1 MRPENTTRKT
11 KNFSEKFMRPR
22 RSPLAQ
28 KPTKSER
35 NADGRGV
42 APPCLAADT
51 RSNAKVLFPRTRLN
65 EIMTSNR
72 WHYRCTTVAVLAC
85 AAHAVAAEPL
95 IQLQKGDDI
104 AIVGSGLADRQ
115 QHHAWLEAFIHRAY
129 PDLDL
134 TVRNLGFAADEVN
147 VKPRSADVPPTEYF
161 LAMKKGDSTKPG
173 DPGVIYKAG
182 TDFGAD
188 VVFAYWGFNESF
200 RGPDRLDQFKEE
212 LGRYLDA
219 QKAAKYNGK
228 AAPKLVLFSPIA
240 QENLKSPDFSD
251 GAANNANL
259 QLYTKAMAE
268 VARAKGVP
276 FVDLFTAS
284 RDLFAK
290 AGSPLTINGIHLT
303 EEGDRQL
310 APVQFRAV
318 FGKEPPSFEDPLLGK
333 IRAAVLDKNIE
344 WHHRYRT
351 VDQYNIFGNRSR
363 IAYEGVTNASTLGEE
378 LAQRDVKTAN
388 RDKRVWAVAK
398 GGDLKVTDDNLPKV
412 NLVPPNRKDEVPYM
426 DPEEAIK
433 HLKLPPNC
441 KVELV
446 ASEKNFP
453 ELINPVQMNFD
464 TKGRLWI
471 AAWPNYP
478 ETSPTTQVF
487 DKLLVFDLDPK
498 TGKAAKVTT
507 FADGLNCP
515 TGFQFY
521 KDGVLVMQSPDL
533 WYLRDTDGDGKA
545 DLKERVLHGLDAADS
560 HHETNS
566 MCLEPG
572 GAVYLSDGVFHRS
585 NVETFNGPVR
595 NSDGAIYRYEPNTGK
610 FMRHAPYG
618 FANPHGR
625 VFDYWGNDLITDA
638 TGNDNYFGPAM
649 SGHLDSG
656 AHPGMQR
663 FWDRPSRPCPGTAIL
678 TSRHFPDD
686 WQGLFLNTNVISI
699 QGIFRA
705 KLTDEGSGIKGET
718 LDHLITTDVA
728 KNPNFR
734 PSGITVAPDGSL
746 YFMDWSQ
753 MLIGHLQHHLR
764 DPNRDHQHGRLYR
777 ITYEGRPL
785 MQPKKIDGEPVGA
798 LLELLKEPENDVR
811 MRAKI
816 ELSKHDP
823 KEVIRGVN
831 DWIKVLD
838 PKDKDFEHHMLEAL
852 WVHQWHNVADLDLLK
867 RVLKSPEPRARAQG
881 VRVLGYWRDRV
892 PDAIAL
898 LKVAADDEAPRVR
911 LEAVRVASYF
921 RQWEAAD
928 VALTALKHPADYYI
942 TYCLKET
949 MRQLAPWW
957 KDAISQGKGLA
968 ADNPAGIDFIMGSVS
983 SADLAK
989 LPKSA
994 VTLTAMLTRPD
1005 VALAQRGEAL
1015 AELAKLKNSTA
1026 VEALLSTLTPLA
1038 KNGGGA
1044 TADLCR
1050 LLLMQPAGD
1059 LKAARPAIE
1068 SLVSAKS
1075 SEAVRRSALAAL
1087 IVVDGSTDVA
1097 WSAASKSAESMTDF
1111 LEALPLVPD
1120 PALRGTAF
1128 DKVLPLLSK
1137 LPQPIAGELEKA
1149 KGGKARYVRIE
1160 LPRRGT
1166 LTLAEV
1172 QVFADGVNIAG
1183 GGTAKQSST
1192 SHSGVAQRAIDGK
1205 TDSDFNSG
1213 TQTHSEEGENNP
1225 WWELDLK
1232 TDQPVAAVSV
1242 WNRAGFEDRLDR
1254 FTLTVLD
1261 SQRREI
1267 FKKQANPAP
1276 RLSSKIEVT
1285 TDPAGGLRHALI
1297 HALVS
1302 IGKEPQKVFA
1312 GLVELIK
1319 REEQVV
1325 AAAKG
1330 IALLPR
1336 TAWSAELA
1344 DPAAGGLVTW
1354 ARKVPAEARTSQ
1366 DYIEVVQVANDL
1378 AGLMQPDRAAVARK
1392 VLKDLRVNVFV
1403 VKAVREQLRY
1413 DTTRM
1418 VVEAGK
1424 PFQVIFENPDA
1435 MPHNL
1440 VFVQPGTL
1448 QAVAETVQANPPDKL
1463 DSQGRAYVPD
1473 KDSRVLGATK
1483 LIDAGQKETLSM
1495 TAPGK
1500 EGVYEFVCTFPG
1512 HWAIMQG
1519 KLIVTKDV
1527 DAYLQANPDA
1537 AK

>member
-1 MRPENTTRKT
+1 MI
-11 KNFSEKFMRPR
+11 SH
-22 RSPLAQ
+22 
-28 KPTKSER
+28 
-35 NADGRGV
+35 
-42 APPCLAADT
+42 
-51 RSNAKVLFPRTRLN
+51 
-65 EIMTSNR
+65 R

-95 IQLQKGDDI
+95 VQLKKGDHI

-115 QHHAWLEAFIHRAY
+115 QHHAWLEALVHRAY
-129 PDLDL
+129 PELDL

-147 VKPRSADVPPTEYF
+147 VKPRSADVPATEWF

-173 DPGVIYKAG
+173 DPKVVYKAG

-188 VVFAYWGFNESF
+188 VLFAYWGFNESF
-200 RGPDRLDQFKEE
+200 RGPAGLPKFKED

-219 QKAAKYNGK
+219 QKAAKYNGQSS
-228 AAPKLVLFSPIA
+228 PKLVLFSPIA
-240 QENLKSPDFSD
+240 HENLKSPNFSD
-251 GAANNANL
+251 GSANNANL
-259 QLYTKAMAE
+259 ELYTKAMAE
-268 VARAKGVP
+268 VAQAKGVP
-276 FVDLFTAS
+276 FVDLYNPSKEIFS
-284 RDLFAK
+284 K

-310 APVQFRAV
+310 APVQFRAI

-333 IRAAVLDKNIE
+333 IRHAVLDKNVE

-351 VDQYNIFGNRSR
+351 VDQYNIFGDRSR

-388 RDKRVWAVAK
+388 RDKRVWAIAK
-398 GGDLKVTDDNLPKV
+398 GGDLKVADNNLPKV
-412 NLVPPNRKDEVPYM
+412 NLVPPNRKNEVPYL

-446 ASEKNFP
+446 ASEKTFP

-471 AAWPNYP
+471 AAWPAYP
-478 ETSPTTQVF
+478 ETSPTTTNF

-498 TGKAAKVTT
+498 TGEAVKCTT

-521 KDGVLVMQSPDL
+521 KDGVLLMQSPDL
-533 WYLRDTDGDGKA
+533 WYLKDTDGDGKA
-545 DLKERVLHGLDAADS
+545 DWKERVLHGLDAADS

-572 GAVYLSDGVFHRS
+572 GAVYLSDGIFHRS

-595 NSDGAIYRYEPNTGK
+595 NVDGAIYRYEPNTGK

-705 KLTDEGSGIKGET
+705 KLTEEGSGIKGET
-718 LDHLITTDVA
+718 LDHLITTDIA

-746 YFMDWSQ
+746 YFMDWAQ

-785 MQPKKIDGEPVGA
+785 MVPKKIDGEPVAA

-816 ELSKHDP
+816 ELGKHDA

-831 DWIKVLD
+831 DWIRILD
-838 PKDKDFEHHMLEAL
+838 PKDKDYEHHMLEAL
-852 WVHQWHNVADLDLLK
+852 WVHQWHNVVDLDLLK
-867 RVLKSPEPRARAQG
+867 RILKSPEPRARAQG

-892 PDAIAL
+892 PDALAL
-898 LKVAADDEAPRVR
+898 LKVAAADEAPRVR

-928 VALTALKHPADYYI
+928 AALAALKHPGDYYI
-942 TYCLKET
+942 NYCLKET

-957 KDAISQGKGLA
+957 KDAISEGKALA
-968 ADNPAGIDFIMGSVS
+968 ADNPAGIEFIMGSVS
-983 SADLAK
+983 SADLAR
-989 LPKSA
+989 LPKSP
-994 VTLTAMLTRPD
+994 VTLTAMLTRSD
-1005 VALAQRGEAL
+1005 VSLARRSEAL
-1015 AELAKLKNSTA
+1015 SELAKLGNGTA
-1026 VEALLSTLTPLA
+1026 MDTLLGILAPLA

-1050 LLLMQPAGD
+1050 LLLMQPAAD
-1059 LKAARPAIE
+1059 LKGARNPLQSLTAPANAE
-1068 SLVSAKS
+1068 V
-1075 SEAVRRSALAAL
+1075 VRRSALAAL
-1087 IVVDGSTDVA
+1087 IIVDGSIEPT
-1097 WSAASKSAESMTDF
+1097 WTTAANSSESLTDF
-1111 LEALPLVPD
+1111 LEALPLAPD
-1120 PALRGTAF
+1120 PALRASAF
-1128 DKVLPLLSK
+1128 DKVLPLLSQ
-1137 LPQPIAGELEKA
+1137 LPPPITAELEKS

-1172 QVFADGVNIAG
+1172 QVFAGGVNVAG
-1183 GGTAKQSST
+1183 RGAATQSST
-1192 SHSGVAQRAIDGK
+1192 ASGGEAQRAIDGR
-1205 TDSDFNSG
+1205 TDPDYTSG
-1213 TQTHSEEGENNP
+1213 TQTHTNEGENNP
-1225 WWELDLK
+1225 WWEVDLK
-1232 TDQPVAAVSV
+1232 TDQPVEAVAV
-1242 WNRAGFEDRLDR
+1242 WNRAGYEDRLDR

-1267 FKKQANPAP
+1267 FKKPANPAP
-1276 RLSSKIEVT
+1276 KLSSKIEVT
-1285 TDPAGGLRHALI
+1285 SDPIAGLRGAAI
-1297 HALVS
+1297 RALVS
-1302 IGKEPQKVFA
+1302 MGKEPQQVFA
-1312 GLVELIK
+1312 GLAELIK
-1319 REEQVV
+1319 KDEQVV

-1354 ARKVPAEARTSQ
+1354 ARKVPAEDRTSQ

-1378 AGLMQPDRAAVARK
+1378 AGLMPKDRAAVARK

-1413 DTTRM
+1413 DTARI

-1424 PFQVIFENPDA
+1424 PFQIIFENPDA

-1448 QAVAETVQANPPDKL
+1448 QAVAETVQADPPDKL

-1473 KDSRVLGATK
+1473 KDSRVLGATRM
-1483 LIDAGQKETLSM
+1483 IDPGQKETLSM

-1500 EGVYEFVCTFPG
+1500 EGIYEFVCTFPG

-1519 KLIVTKDV
+1519 KLVVTRDV
-1527 DAYLQANPDA
+1527 DAYLQANPE

>member
-1 MRPENTTRKT
+1 M
-11 KNFSEKFMRPR
+11 
-22 RSPLAQ
+22 
-28 KPTKSER
+28 
-35 NADGRGV
+35 
-42 APPCLAADT
+42 
-51 RSNAKVLFPRTRLN
+51 
-65 EIMTSNR
+65 ISNR
-72 WHYRCTTVAVLAC
+72 VYFLNRAAAVMVC
-85 AAHAVAAEPL
+85 AAGAVVAEPL
-95 IQLQKGDDI
+95 VQLQKGDDI

-134 TVRNLGFAADEVN
+134 TVRNLGFAADEVA

-161 LAMKKGDSTKPG
+161 LGMKKGDTTKPNAA
-173 DPGVIYKAG
+173 DVIYKAG

-188 VVFAYWGFNESF
+188 VIFAYWGFNESF
-200 RGPDRLDQFKEE
+200 RGPEGLEKFKAD
-212 LGRYLDA
+212 LGQYLDA

-240 QENLKSPDFSD
+240 QEDMKSPDFGD
-251 GAANNANL
+251 GAENNANL
-259 QLYTKAMAE
+259 ALYTKAMAE
-268 VARAKGVP
+268 VAKAKQVP
-276 FVDLFTAS
+276 FVDLYTAS
-284 RDLFAK
+284 KELFAK

-310 APVQFRAV
+310 APVQFRAI
-318 FGKEPPSFEDPLLGK
+318 FGKEPPAFEDPVLAKL
-333 IRAAVLDKNIE
+333 RAAVIEKNLE

-351 VDQYNIFGNRSR
+351 VDQYNIFGDRSR
-363 IAYEGVTNASTLGEE
+363 IAYEGVTNAKILGEE

-398 GGDLKVTDDNLPKV
+398 GGDLKVVDNNLPPV

-433 HLKLPPNC
+433 YLKLPPNC

-446 ASEKNFP
+446 ASEKTIP

-471 AAWPNYP
+471 SAWPTYP
-478 ETSPTTQVF
+478 ETSPTTTNF
-487 DKLLVFDLDPK
+487 DKLLVLDLDPK
-498 TGKAAKVTT
+498 TGKVAKTT
-507 FADGLNCP
+507 VFADGLNCP

-533 WYLRDTDGDGKA
+533 WYLRDSDGDGKA
-545 DLKERVLHGLDAADS
+545 DVKERVLHGLDAADS

-595 NSDGAIYRYEPNTGK
+595 NSDGAIYRYEPLTGK

-705 KLTDEGSGIKGET
+705 KLSDEGSAIKGES
-718 LDHLITTDVA
+718 LEHLITTDIA

-785 MQPKKIDGEPVGA
+785 LTPKKVDGEPVAA

-816 ELSKHDP
+816 ELGKHDP

-838 PKDKDFEHHMLEAL
+838 AKDPKFEHNMLEAL
-852 WVHQWHNVADLDLLK
+852 WVHQWHNVVDLDLLK
-867 RVLKSPEPRARAQG
+867 RILKSPEPRARAQG

-949 MRQLAPWW
+949 MRQLTPWW
-957 KDAISQGKGLA
+957 KDAISQGKALA
-968 ADNPAGIDFIMGSVS
+968 ADNPAGIDYIMGSVS
-983 SADLAK
+983 GADLAK
-989 LPKSA
+989 LPKSP
-994 VTLTAMLTRPD
+994 VTLTAMLTRGD
-1005 VALAQRGEAL
+1005 VAMAQRGEAL
-1015 AELAKLKNSTA
+1015 AELAKM
-1026 VEALLSTLTPLA
+1026 
-1038 KNGGGA
+1038 KNGGPLDTLLDVLTPVAKSKGGA
-1044 TADLCR
+1044 AGDLCR
-1050 LLLMQPAGD
+1050 LMLMQPAAD
-1059 LKAARPAIE
+1059 LKAAR
-1068 SLVSAKS
+1068 AKIQPL
-1075 SEAVRRSALAAL
+1075 AGKGNPDIVRQSALAAL
-1087 IVVDGSTDVA
+1087 ILVDGSIDATWTDA
-1097 WSAASKSAESMTDF
+1097 GKSPEAMTDF
-1111 LEALPLVPD
+1111 LEALPLVTD

-1128 DKVLPLLSK
+1128 DKVLPLLAK
-1137 LPQPIAGELEKA
+1137 MPAPIASALEA
-1149 KGGKARYVRIE
+1149 GKGGKARYVRIE

-1172 QVFADGVNIAG
+1172 QVFANGVNVAG
-1183 GGTAKQSST
+1183 SGTAKQSST
-1192 SHSGVAQRAIDGK
+1192 SNNGDAQRAVDGK
-1205 TDSDFNSG
+1205 TDPTYDSG
-1213 TQTHSEEGENNP
+1213 TQTHTAENENNP

-1232 TDQPVAAVSV
+1232 SDQPVSAVAV

-1254 FTLTVLD
+1254 FTVTVLD
-1261 SQRREI
+1261 AQRREI
-1267 FKKQANPAP
+1267 FKKAGNPAP
-1276 RLSSKIEVT
+1276 KLTSRIEVT
-1285 TDPAGGLRHALI
+1285 SDPGADLYRAAVHAL
-1297 HALVS
+1297 AS
-1302 IGKEPQKVFA
+1302 TGKEPQKVFA
-1312 GLVELIK
+1312 GLVEMIK
-1319 REEQVV
+1319 KDQQVV

-1330 IALLPR
+1330 IAQLPR
-1336 TAWSAELA
+1336 TAWSADLA
-1344 DPAAGGLVTW
+1344 DPAAGGLVNW
-1354 ARKVPAEARTSQ
+1354 AKKIPAEDRTSQ

-1378 AGLMQPDRAAVARK
+1378 AGLMPPARASVARK

-1413 DTTRM
+1413 DTARL

-1440 VFVQPGTL
+1440 VFVQPQTL
-1448 QAVAETVQANPPDKL
+1448 QAVSETVQANPPDKL
-1463 DSQGRAYVPD
+1463 DGQGRAYVPD
-1473 KDSRVLGATK
+1473 KDSRVIAATK
-1483 LIDAGQKETLSM
+1483 LIEAGQKTTLAL
-1495 TAPGK
+1495 TAPEK
-1500 EGVYEFVCTFPG
+1500 EGVYEYVCTFPG

-1519 KLIVTKDV
+1519 KLVVTKDV
-1527 DAYLQANPDA
+1527 DAYLQAHPEA
-1537 AK
+1537 GK